1 MYVTCFKTHCMMACK
16 FGFVNSFKFYVSC
29 IVDEIGNYEQ
39 WRIANPNQGPLN
51 DRFYIVMK
59 VPTYGG

>member
-1 MYVTCFKTHCMMACK
+1 MMACK